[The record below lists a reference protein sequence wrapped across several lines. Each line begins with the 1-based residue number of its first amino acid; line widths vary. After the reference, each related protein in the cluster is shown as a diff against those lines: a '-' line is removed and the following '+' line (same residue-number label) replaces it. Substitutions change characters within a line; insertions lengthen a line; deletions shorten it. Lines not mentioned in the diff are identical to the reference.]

1 MCKISLVD
9 KISFLLVL
17 VGSINLGFIGL
28 FDIDI
33 LSFLTAN
40 SSLLQRLVYILI
52 FVSAIDLIVLLYK
65 CNPFKF
71 NN

>member
-1 MCKISLVD
+1 MCKISLID
-9 KISFLLVL
+9 KVSFILVL
-17 VGSINLGFIGL
+17 VSAINLGFIGL

-33 LSFLTAN
+33 LGFFTAN
-40 SSLLQRLVYILI
+40 SALLQRLVYILI